1 MTIHPTAII
10 DPNAT
15 IESNVQIGAY
25 AVIGAKVELADN
37 CIIDPHV
44 VIHGPTRIGSGCHI
58 HSHSVIG
65 DSPQT
70 TRSAADSQA
79 LIIGAGSIIR
89 EFVTLN
95 RGEEKA
101 TVIGDNCL
109 IMAYSHVAHDCQLGD
124 RCVLANGAQLA
135 GHVQVEDGVTFGG
148 MCGVHQFVRIGRLA
162 MIAGGS
168 MVTQDVPPF
177 ALVQGDRAQIRGI
190 NRIGLR
196 RNHISSEH
204 INTINQSFK
213 HLFLRADAPD
223 DTQFLAQLMA
233 FNLNSRRGL
242 CGYHQHAFQVP

>member
-1 MTIHPTAII
+1 MTIHPTAIV
-10 DPNAT
+10 DPHAE
-15 IESNVQIGAY
+15 IGSNSHIGAY
-25 AVIGAKVELADN
+25 AVIGADVTLADD

-44 VIHGPTRIGSGCHI
+44 VIHGPTHIGSGCHI
-58 HSHSVIG
+58 HSHSVVG
-65 DSPQT
+65 DLPQT
-70 TRSAADSQA
+70 TSSASASQA
-79 LIIGAGSIIR
+79 LIIGAGSVIR

-95 RGEEKA
+95 RGEQGP
-101 TVIGDNCL
+101 TVIGKDCL
-109 IMAYSHVAHDCQLGD
+109 IMAYCHIAHDCQLGD

-148 MCGVHQFVRIGRLA
+148 MCGVHQFVRIGKLA

-190 NRIGLR
+190 NRVGLR

-204 INTINQSFK
+204 INTIHQSFK

-223 DTQFLAQLMA
+223 DTQFLEQLRA
-233 FNLNSRRGL
+233 FNLNSQRGL
-242 CGYHQHAFQVP
+242 CGYHQHAFQVS